1 MGNESD
7 TRRNKS
13 VAKKILADAA
23 SWLKD
28 VATDAVA
35 EVIKS
40 EITKREK
47 KKAVAVEEVVI
58 IPPTVKRKHRRAIK
72 YNANK
77 NN

>member
-7 TRRNKS
+7 ARCNKS
-13 VAKKILADAA
+13 VARKILEDSA

-40 EITKREK
+40 EIAKREK
-47 KKAVAVEEVVI
+47 KKAVVVEEVVI